1 MSPLSLRHASPWPP
15 QLGTAGHCGHDQ
27 NMEENVPSYSHHAAL
42 GLVIALDGPL
52 MNMNTSGGNKGKKD
66 FLEYIIFYQSSRFAD
81 LSINHVS
88 VCYLLVSF
96 HLISVVFDV

>member
-1 MSPLSLRHASPWPP
+1 M
-15 QLGTAGHCGHDQ
+15 
-27 NMEENVPSYSHHAAL
+27 PSYSHHAAL

-52 MNMNTSGGNKGKKD
+52 MNMNTSGKKD
-66 FLEYIIFYQSSRFAD
+66 FLKYIIFYNFYQSSSFAD

-96 HLISVVFDV
+96 HLISVVFDVVRNVNVCIYILVATRSWC

>member
-15 QLGTAGHCGHDQ
+15 QLGTAGHCGHYQ

-42 GLVIALDGPL
+42 GLVIALEGPL
-52 MNMNTSGGNKGKKD
+52 MNMNTSGKKD
-66 FLEYIIFYQSSRFAD
+66 FLKYIIFYNFYQSSSFAD

>member
-1 MSPLSLRHASPWPP
+1 
-15 QLGTAGHCGHDQ
+15 
-27 NMEENVPSYSHHAAL
+27 MEENAPSYSHHAAL
-42 GLVIALDGPL
+42 WLVIALDWPL

-66 FLEYIIFYQSSRFAD
+66 FLEYIIFYQSSTSSRFAD